1 MIFQEYITT
10 KNVIF
15 FILILITLVFISQI
29 KAIAMLFF
37 ASYIIACSL
46 NPLVDKLA
54 KKMKRSLATTIV
66 LLGTMVVSFA
76 CFIPII
82 LVAIEQIKG
91 FVNALPEQLKLLEN
105 FILTHEFYGHKLSEF
120 INLESII
127 KSSSPFASGVVN
139 QSINLTLGITQGIIF
154 LLAIFMIVF
163 YILADKDEIKKS
175 FISIFPEKIKDRA
188 DLILQNISHKVGGY
202 VIAQILN
209 MIAIGLITALALF
222 LIKVDYALLL
232 GLITGV
238 LDIIPII
245 GPTIALGLCLIM
257 CYQMGPVGIALVITA
272 FLTAQ
277 WASNN
282 LVRPVVF
289 GRFLD
294 LHPLVIIFSLLV
306 AAQFLGVWGVILAP
320 AIAAIICVLFD
331 EIYLKTVNDGQE

>member
-1 MIFQEYITT
+1 MIFQEYLTI

-15 FILILITLVFISQI
+15 FILILIILTFISYI
-29 KAIAMLFF
+29 KEIAMLFF

-46 NPLVDKLA
+46 NPLVDTLS
-54 KKMKRSLATTIV
+54 KKMKRPVATTIV
-66 LLGTMVVSFA
+66 LLCTIIVSFA
-76 CFIPII
+76 CFVPVIF
-82 LVAIEQIKG
+82 VAIEQIKS
-91 FVNALPEQLKLLEN
+91 FVNVLPEQLKLLEN
-105 FILTHEFYGHKLSEF
+105 FIATYDFYGHKFSEF
-120 INLESII
+120 INFESIM
-127 KSSSPFASGVVN
+127 KSSSLFASGFVN

-154 LLAIFMIVF
+154 LLVIFMIIF
-163 YILADKDEIKKS
+163 YLLTDKDQIKKS
-175 FISIFPEKIKDRA
+175 FISIFPDSIKERA
-188 DLILQNISHKVGGY
+188 DLISQNISQKVGGY

-209 MIAIGLITALALF
+209 MIAIGLITAVALF

-232 GLITGV
+232 GLITGI

-257 CYQMGPVGIALVITA
+257 CYQLGPVKIALVIFA
-272 FLTAQ
+272 FLAAQ

-289 GRFLD
+289 GRFLN

-331 EIYLKTVNDGQE
+331 EIYLKTLNDGQE